1 MIIYQSE
8 LKRHNASGGLC
19 RRMKDVQIKVVPFTS
34 YVFQLLKHYNIQSLG
49 KEEGIVKIETN
60 GLQIEECPRHI

>member
-1 MIIYQSE
+1 
-8 LKRHNASGGLC
+8 
-19 RRMKDVQIKVVPFTS
+19 MKDVQIKVVPFTS

-49 KEEGIVKIETN
+49 KEEGIVKIETK